1 MWKVYDNGIW
11 HRYAASLGIQEKIFK
26 YALRKYAIGGDY
38 LSKVDILSDFIFE
51 GICADVKVSET
62 IGSMGGYLG
71 RFHGGIFLSIR
82 TEK

>member
-1 MWKVYDNGIW
+1 M
-11 HRYAASLGIQEKIFK
+11 
-26 YALRKYAIGGDY
+26 RKYAIGGDY
-38 LSKVDILSDFIFE
+38 LSKMDILSDFIFD